1 MISAQDLL
9 THAEEL
15 LTSGRRGAPLQVNLR
30 RAISA
35 AYYGLFHHLLTD
47 ATDGLVGRTKR
58 TEPAYGIVYR
68 AFEHKRMKDRAGRA
82 INLSPKA
89 ASTLGI
95 TAFSDLLRNGAA
107 TFVALQAER
116 HKADYDPNY
125 RPSLETA
132 RAQIEAAR
140 DAIADFSAAPK
151 PEYQLF
157 LVTLLFEPRD

>member
-15 LTSGRRGAPLQVNLR
+15 LTPGRRGAPLQVNLR

-58 TEPAYGIVYR
+58 ADAAYSIVYR
-68 AFEHKRMKDRAGRA
+68 AFEHRRMRDRATRA
-82 INLSPKA
+82 INLSPKVA
-89 ASTLGI
+89 GSLGI
-95 TAFSDLLRNGAA
+95 TAFSDLVRNGAA
-107 TFVALQAER
+107 AFVALQAER

-125 RPSLETA
+125 RPRLETA

-140 DAIADFSAAPK
+140 NAVADFSGAAK

-157 LVTLLFEPRD
+157 LLMLLFEPRD